1 MCKFTYLGYDRCD
14 EPERHYLI
22 RREKCSAKA
31 NIKHWC
37 APHEQEEAASAN
49 QQGKFWVS
57 LPCPMCAD
65 TPVVYDQPLLEIA
78 HSRRS
83 VLPAPHYEA
92 VTGKYSRLPKHQTRP
107 DGLPESVIPRPLRT
121 TRMQARRA
129 ATETAVPKTRDGSTQ
144 DYTLPATTYI
154 PPPPQELKLPKP
166 LPIPQ
171 PVTLT
176 PPSSREG
183 SRSPPQIRMDGE
195 LRTTPPGEGN
205 RRELDS
211 IREKA
216 RTAATALAKEPK
228 PPTPDRARSD
238 SASSTSSSN
247 ESARPSQPSRQLSN
261 ASSTTAS
268 SLSSKTT
275 TITTGSRHRYQ
286 WQAHSSRPAQQDS
299 MADTLAHAALRS
311 IGIDRGMSRS
321 ASPSNSPERGRKAR
335 RRPTGGSSSERSDSP
350 SVWRPTISPPVL
362 QNDSLGIGSAITD
375 DVEPFKQRLVPF
387 PPVPSKMTNA
397 TANGASVAK
406 GEGLV
411 EDPPRP
417 TTPRPQ
423 PHSNTKMPALS
434 LFPNAA
440 DDEEVAAAAFEKMFA
455 AEAKAHAYQ
464 DRAQAQALTDA
475 QVQVETQ
482 IQARAASGGTG
493 NAGNTGKKDKPL
505 PSVAAPLRRIISG
518 QVRTVNVPPPRPVKR
533 QNTTEGLVLAASS
546 SSSKSSPQPGGSIMK
561 VKPGPLFSF
570 AGVSGKAQEFE
581 IVTGPDG
588 SILKEPA
595 YGQAF

>member
-31 NIKHWC
+31 HIKHWC
-37 APHEQEEAASAN
+37 APHEQEEDSSAN

-65 TPVVYDQPLLEIA
+65 TPVIYDQPLLEIA

-83 VLPAPHYEA
+83 VLPAPHYDA
-92 VTGKYSRLPKHQTRP
+92 VTRKYTRLPKHQAPP
-107 DGLPESVIPRPLRT
+107 DDLPESVIPKPLKT
-121 TRMQARRA
+121 TRMQVRRA
-129 ATETAVPKTRDGSTQ
+129 ATETAVPKTYGSEHVSPPQ

-154 PPPPQELKLPKP
+154 PPPQELKLPKP

-183 SRSPPQIRMDGE
+183 SRSPPQIRMDGA
-195 LRTTPPGEGN
+195 LRTTPPGDGN

-216 RTAATALAKEPK
+216 RAAIAIAQESRVA
-228 PPTPDRARSD
+228 TPDRSRSG
-238 SASSTSSSN
+238 SASSSTSN
-247 ESARPSQPSRQLSN
+247 ESARPSQPSRQASN
-261 ASSTTAS
+261 ASTTTAS
-268 SLSSKTT
+268 SISSRATATT
-275 TITTGSRHRYQ
+275 TSSRHR
-286 WQAHSSRPAQQDS
+286 WHNINPSRPAQQDS
-299 MADTLAHAALRS
+299 VADTIANAALRS
-311 IGIDRGMSRS
+311 IGIDRNLSRS
-321 ASPSNSPERGRKAR
+321 RSPSNSPERGRKPR

-362 QNDSLGIGSAITD
+362 QNDSLGIGSILNNSNNNNKNE
-375 DVEPFKQRLVPF
+375 VEPFKQRLVPF
-387 PPVPSKMTNA
+387 PPVKVGGGGVVA
-397 TANGASVAK
+397 TATPNGASVAK
-406 GEGLV
+406 GQGLV

-417 TTPRPQ
+417 RTPHTQ
-423 PHSNTKMPALS
+423 NSKTPALS

-440 DDEEVAAAAFEKMFA
+440 DDEEVAAAAFEKM
-455 AEAKAHAYQ
+455 
-464 DRAQAQALTDA
+464 
-475 QVQVETQ
+475 
-482 IQARAASGGTG
+482 
-493 NAGNTGKKDKPL
+493 
-505 PSVAAPLRRIISG
+505 
-518 QVRTVNVPPPRPVKR
+518 
-533 QNTTEGLVLAASS
+533 QNTTDGVVSAAP
-546 SSSKSSPQPGGSIMK
+546 SSKSSPQPGAGSVMK

-581 IVTGPDG
+581 IITGPDG
-588 SILKEPA
+588 SILQDPE

>member
-31 NIKHWC
+31 HIKHWC

-57 LPCPMCAD
+57 LPCPMCAN

-83 VLPAPHYEA
+83 VLPAPHYDA

-107 DGLPESVIPRPLRT
+107 DDLPESVIPRPLRT
-121 TRMQARRA
+121 NRMQVRRA
-129 ATETAVPKTRDGSTQ
+129 ATETAVPKAREASTQ
-144 DYTLPATTYI
+144 DYTLPATTYV
-154 PPPPQELKLPKP
+154 PPPQELKLPKP

-216 RTAATALAKEPK
+216 RIAATAVAKEPK
-228 PPTPDRARSD
+228 SSTPDRARSD
-238 SASSTSSSN
+238 SASSASSSN

-275 TITTGSRHRYQ
+275 TTTIGSRHRYQ

-311 IGIDRGMSRS
+311 IGIDRSMSRS
-321 ASPSNSPERGRKAR
+321 ASPSSSPERGRKTR

-362 QNDSLGIGSAITD
+362 QNDSLGIGSVTH

-397 TANGASVAK
+397 TPNGASVAK

-411 EDPPRP
+411 ENPPRP
-417 TTPRPQ
+417 KTPHPH
-423 PHSNTKMPALS
+423 PHSSTKMPALS

-464 DRAQAQALTDA
+464 VRARAQALTDA
-475 QVQVETQ
+475 QAQVETQ
-482 IQARAASGGTG
+482 IQARAASEGTG
-493 NAGNTGKKDKPL
+493 NTGNTGKKDKPL

-518 QVRTVNVPPPRPVKR
+518 QVRTVNVPPPRPLKR
-533 QNTTEGLVLAASS
+533 QNTTEGLVSAASS

-570 AGVSGKAQEFE
+570 AGVGGKAQEFE